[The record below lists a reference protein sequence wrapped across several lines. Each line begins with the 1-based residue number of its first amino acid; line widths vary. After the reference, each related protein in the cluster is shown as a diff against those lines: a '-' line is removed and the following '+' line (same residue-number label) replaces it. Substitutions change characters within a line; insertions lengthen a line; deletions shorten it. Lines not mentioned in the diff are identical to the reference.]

1 MNKTAKTFFTFIVTT
16 AGALLTG
23 CATGNGPALDTVGPS
38 LPQPVSATSTD
49 GILVVYSAYEANA
62 DFNSRNPDL
71 PEYSDYRILTT
82 DGKPLQ
88 RVRNNSGTIL
98 QDPLPV
104 ELPAGKYR
112 VIARANGY
120 GYVTIPVIIEAQQ
133 STVLHLEGGGSWL
146 GNSTLAQTNTVRLPD
161 GQVVGWRA
169 SEEHLSKL

>member
-49 GILVVYSAYEANA
+49 GILVVYSAYEADA

-82 DGKPLQ
+82 DGKLLQ
-88 RVRNNSGTIL
+88 RVRNNSGSIL
-98 QDPLPV
+98 QDPVSV
-104 ELPAGKYR
+104 ELPPGKYQ
-112 VIARANGY
+112 VIARANGF
-120 GYVTIPVIIEAQQ
+120 GNVTVPVMIEAQQ
-133 STVLHLEGGGSWL
+133 GTVLHLEGGGFWS
-146 GNSTLAQTNTVRLPD
+146 GESAFNQTNVVFLPD
-161 GQVVGWRA
+161 GQIIGWKAAA
-169 SEEHLSKL
+169 SL